1 MATNVEK
8 KPQQTEDHED
18 FLDTAKNALIF
29 AVLFMVLVV
38 ALWGYV
44 YLTML
49 ERGMTQ

>member
-1 MATNVEK
+1 MATDVEK
-8 KPQQTEDHED
+8 NPQHTEDHED

-29 AVLFMVLVV
+29 AVLFVVLIV